1 MSGEACW
8 LKKWVR
14 SVGTLLE
21 RSKSDMGFCSG
32 LGKTLEAIATVLLH
46 PRMNKP
52 EVEVVKIEESDAEMK
67 EADDG
72 ASELSNTENRPKKR
86 RRIAVDTGIDVEA
99 DTSEGAFR
107 GSSRWDEELKLHVHE
122 IKVIRSNADVTRRF

>member
-1 MSGEACW
+1 
-8 LKKWVR
+8 
-14 SVGTLLE
+14 
-21 RSKSDMGFCSG
+21 MGVCLG
-32 LGKTLEAIATVLLH
+32 LGKTLEAIAMVLLH
-46 PRMNKP
+46 PRVNKP
-52 EVEVVKIEESDAEMK
+52 EVEVVKMEESDAEMK